1 MLRVRHSLGVMY
13 AEQNLSD
20 LALRYLSE
28 VSQKSRITLERFLEA
43 REFKVRK
50 TKLAASLIEKGLVIC
65 NELEQKNMNIILP
78 F

>member
-43 REFKVRK
+43 RENL
-50 TKLAASLIEKGLVIC
+50 KLGKQSLQPL
-65 NELEQKNMNIILP
+65 
-78 F
+78 

>member
-43 REFKVRK
+43 RENLKLGK
-50 TKLAASLIEKGLVIC
+50 TKLAASLIEKD
-65 NELEQKNMNIILP
+65 
-78 F
+78 